1 VEQREEKTVSEERGH
16 YEFLIRP
23 EDQGTLADFID
34 PVILTV
40 QPCTCPLRRPIL
52 FYFNLD

>member
-1 VEQREEKTVSEERGH
+1 MNSW
-16 YEFLIRP
+16 IRP

-40 QPCTCPLRRPIL
+40 QALHMSHYGDQFC